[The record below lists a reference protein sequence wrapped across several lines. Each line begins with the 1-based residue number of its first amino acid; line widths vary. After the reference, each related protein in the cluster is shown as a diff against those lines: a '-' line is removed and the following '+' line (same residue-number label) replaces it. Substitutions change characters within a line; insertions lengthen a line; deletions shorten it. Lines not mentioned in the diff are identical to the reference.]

1 MLTCPS
7 NHPHQRALRIWDD
20 GRQMIE
26 WLLVLA
32 GVALTAGTALF
43 VSAEFSLVAL
53 DRPTV
58 QRAID
63 GGDLRAG
70 TVLPSLKTLSTQLSA
85 AQVGITLTTLILGYL
100 VEPSLGT
107 LLEGPLH
114 SIGMSDGTVRAL
126 STLLALILATLFSM
140 IFGELV
146 PQFLGISTPLP
157 VAKIV
162 APPVRVFA
170 TMVRPA
176 ISILNGSANLV
187 LHALGVEPREE
198 LSGARTP
205 QELASLVRRSAEAGT
220 LEEGTARLL
229 ARSLDFGERSAADVM
244 SPRVRCTSIERT
256 ATAADVV
263 ATARHSGHSRFPV
276 LGEDWDDVVGVVHV
290 KRAIAVPPEER
301 ASVPVTDLM
310 IPPVM
315 VPETVGLDP
324 LLLLLRA
331 SGLQLAIVVDEY
343 SGTSGVVTLEDVIE
357 EIVGE
362 VVDEHDHLRDAS
374 RMLPDGTWTVSGLW
388 RPDEVVDRI
397 GAPIPE
403 GPNYETVG
411 GFVMASVGR
420 VPRVGD
426 EVAVDGWSVRVLSMD
441 HRRVDRVQVS
451 PVPSSSSSSSPSS
464 SSSSSEPA
472 S

>member
-1 MLTCPS
+1 
-7 NHPHQRALRIWDD
+7 
-20 GRQMIE
+20 MIE

-85 AQVGITLTTLILGYL
+85 AQVGITLTTLVLGYL
-100 VEPSLGT
+100 VEPSLGK

-114 SIGMSDGTVRAL
+114 ALGMSDGSVRAL

-157 VAKIV
+157 VAKVV
-162 APPVRVFA
+162 APPVRLFA
-170 TMVRPA
+170 TVMRPV

-187 LHALGVEPREE
+187 LHGLGIEPQEE

-256 ATAADVV
+256 ASAADVV

-301 ASVPVTDLM
+301 VNVPVTDLM

-426 EVAVDGWSVRVLSMD
+426 EVAVDGWTVRVLSMD

-451 PVPSSSSSSSPSS
+451 PSPSAPS
-464 SSSSSEPA
+464 GGA

>member
-1 MLTCPS
+1 
-7 NHPHQRALRIWDD
+7 
-20 GRQMIE
+20 MIE
-26 WLLVLA
+26 WILVLA

-43 VSAEFSLVAL
+43 VCAEFSLVAL

-58 QRAID
+58 QRAMD
-63 GGDLRAG
+63 AGDLRAG

-100 VEPSLGT
+100 VEPSLGV
-107 LLEGPLH
+107 LLEGPLRGLGL
-114 SIGMSDGTVRAL
+114 STATALAL
-126 STLLALILATLFSM
+126 STLLALVIATLFSM

-146 PQFLGISTPLP
+146 PQFLGISSPLS
-157 VAKIV
+157 VAKLV

-170 TMVRPA
+170 TLTRP
-176 ISILNGSANLV
+176 IIVVLNGSANLV
-187 LHALGVEPREE
+187 LHALGIEPQEE

-205 QELASLVRRSAEAGT
+205 QELASLVRRSGEAGT

-244 SPRVRCTSIERT
+244 SPRVRCTSVERT

-263 ATARHSGHSRFPV
+263 ATARSSGHSRFPV
-276 LGEDWDDVVGVVHV
+276 LGENWDDVVGVVHV
-290 KRAIAVPPEER
+290 KRAIAVPPGSR
-301 ASVPVTDLM
+301 AQVPVTDM
-310 IPPVM
+310 MVAPVM

-331 SGLQLAIVVDEY
+331 SGLQLAVVVDEY
-343 SGTSGVVTLEDVIE
+343 GGTSGVVTLEDVIE

-362 VVDEHDHLRDAS
+362 VLDEHDQLGEAGRLLA
-374 RMLPDGTWTVSGLW
+374 DGTWTVPGMW
-388 RPDEVVDRI
+388 RPDEVQDRI
-397 GAPIPE
+397 GAPIPSD
-403 GPNYETVG
+403 PNYETVG
-411 GFVMASVGR
+411 GFVMAAVGR

-426 EVAVDGWSVRVLSMD
+426 EVPLEGWTVRVIAMD
-441 HRRVDRVQVS
+441 HRRVDRVQVI
-451 PVPSSSSSSSPSS
+451 
-464 SSSSSEPA
+464 A

>member
-1 MLTCPS
+1 
-7 NHPHQRALRIWDD
+7 
-20 GRQMIE
+20 MIE

-100 VEPSLGT
+100 VEPSLGK
-107 LLEGPLH
+107 LLEGPLQAL
-114 SIGMSDGTVRAL
+114 GMSDGSVRAV

-146 PQFLGISTPLP
+146 PQFLGISSPLP
-157 VAKIV
+157 VAKV
-162 APPVRVFA
+162 VTPPVRLFA
-170 TMVRPA
+170 TMMRPV
-176 ISILNGSANLV
+176 ISVLNGSANLV
-187 LHALGVEPREE
+187 LHALGIEPQEE

-256 ATAADVV
+256 ASAADVV

-290 KRAIAVPPEER
+290 KRAIAVPPDER
-301 ASVPVTDLM
+301 ADVPVTELM

-362 VVDEHDHLRDAS
+362 VVDEHDHLRDAG

-411 GFVMASVGR
+411 GFVMAAVGR

-426 EVAVDGWSVRVLSMD
+426 EVEVDGWSVRVLSMD

-451 PVPSSSSSSSPSS
+451 P
-464 SSSSSEPA
+464 EPVA
-472 S
+472 EERAE

>member
-1 MLTCPS
+1 
-7 NHPHQRALRIWDD
+7 
-20 GRQMIE
+20 MIE

-100 VEPSLGT
+100 VEPSVGT

-114 SIGMSDGTVRAL
+114 AVGLSDGSVRAL
-126 STLLALILATLFSM
+126 STLLALVLATLFSM

-146 PQFLGISTPLP
+146 PQFLGISAPLP
-157 VAKIV
+157 VAKLV

-170 TMVRPA
+170 TMMRPV

-187 LHALGVEPREE
+187 LHALGIEPQEE

-256 ATAADVV
+256 ASAADVV

-310 IPPVM
+310 IAPVM

-403 GPNYETVG
+403 GPHYETVG
-411 GFVMASVGR
+411 GFVMSSVGR

-426 EVAVDGWSVRVLSMD
+426 EVAVDGWTVRVLSMD

-451 PVPSSSSSSSPSS
+451 PAASSSSASGDPS
-464 SSSSSEPA
+464 
-472 S
+472 